1 MLRIQDLHVHYG
13 SIAALRG
20 ISVDVADGEI
30 VSVVG
35 PNGAGKST
43 LMNSIAGV
51 VTPSIGS
58 IEFDGA
64 SLLGSNPEST
74 VRRGVSLVPEGRHI
88 FASLTVRENLQLGA
102 TSRKDQSSVAHDLER
117 VLEHFPTLREGLNNP
132 AGKLS
137 GGEQQQLAIGRALLS
152 APRLMLLD
160 EPSLGLAPLV
170 IELVYG
176 ILSALNKEGLTVLVV
191 EQSVARA
198 LDVSDRMY
206 VLRSGRIEMAGTPD
220 ELRDTAAFDEAYF
233 GFSSAGATSA

>member
-20 ISVDVADGEI
+20 ISVDVAEGEI

-51 VTPSIGS
+51 VSPSKGA

-64 SLLGSNPEST
+64 SLLGSNPETT

-102 TSRKDQSSVAHDLER
+102 TSRADHSTVAHELER
-117 VLEHFPTLREGLNNP
+117 VLEHFPALSERLNNP

-137 GGEQQQLAIGRALLS
+137 GGEQQQLAIGRALLA

-191 EQSVARA
+191 EQSVTRA
-198 LDVSDRMY
+198 LEISDRTY
-206 VLRSGRIEMAGTPD
+206 VLRSGRIEMAGTRD
-220 ELRDTAAFDEAYF
+220 ELQGSAAFDEAYF
-233 GFSSAGATSA
+233 GFSSGATPA